1 MVKDEFF
8 LDHPGRKHRSRNTEK
23 KKKPRRRERRMK
35 QLVCIKSPWNRFKGI
50 MLQLRLLLEVT
61 INPNDNKLKP
71 DSQG

>member
-1 MVKDEFF
+1 
-8 LDHPGRKHRSRNTEK
+8 
-23 KKKPRRRERRMK
+23 MK